1 MLSERATDRGRTDD
15 RLFRSSPQRR
25 VASGNDNTSKQL
37 GAQDRGV
44 IAQIGRENGNEVA
57 TQERASAACRHA
69 LPAWVYETETK
80 HPRAYGQCL
89 ICRSYVV
96 VLLPPQLGG
105 WNSYSYESPERID
118 RSSCFCQILLTLSED
133 EPKPTKAATL
143 HRLLGF
149 SEQAIRDSLATLVA
163 HGFIERVSTGHYI
176 RRWAPIPGI
185 EA

>member
-1 MLSERATDRGRTDD
+1 MTIAHTPPASLTPDACDFV
-15 RLFRSSPQRR
+15 RL
-25 VASGNDNTSKQL
+25 
-37 GAQDRGV
+37 
-44 IAQIGRENGNEVA
+44 
-57 TQERASAACRHA
+57 
-69 LPAWVYETETK
+69 
-80 HPRAYGQCL
+80 
-89 ICRSYVV
+89 
-96 VLLPPQLGG
+96 
-105 WNSYSYESPERID
+105 D

-133 EPKPTKAATL
+133 ESKPTKAATL